1 MAGVYIE
8 ERKVLFLIL
17 PQLDVDLAPS
27 RVEELHFVRFMVQ
40 LFLLLACWCCP
51 VLVEILSMHDAGV
64 KVVNL
69 RCLLVDQ
76 PG

>member
-1 MAGVYIE
+1 M
-8 ERKVLFLIL
+8 LFFIL

-40 LFLLLACWCCP
+40 LFLLLACWCCL